1 MNYSYLCAVNNIDK
15 TMDNKL
21 IKYFLTFTTFTR
33 EEIDAI
39 TESMDIRKFA
49 KGDLIAKEGYRNKDT
64 FFILEGLVRRYKIID
79 GEDITTNFYKE
90 EQWILSLT
98 GLIVN
103 SVSEDNLICME
114 DTTLVVGNEQK
125 AQKLYEQFPRFKS
138 LAHASME
145 AIVYEQQKR
154 MDYYITDTPE
164 KRYIRLL
171 ETHPDIFQRIP
182 QYHIASY
189 IGVKPESL
197 SRIRKRIASK

>member
-1 MNYSYLCAVNNIDK
+1 
-15 TMDNKL
+15 MDNKL
-21 IKYFLTFTTFTR
+21 IQYFLNLTTLTR
-33 EEIDAI
+33 EEMDAI
-39 TESMDIRKFA
+39 TESMDIRNFA
-49 KGDLIAKEGYRNKDT
+49 KGDLIVKEGYRNKDS

-79 GEDITTNFYKE
+79 GEDITTNFYLE
-90 EQWILSLT
+90 GQWILSLT

-125 AQKLYEQFPRFKS
+125 AQELYRQFPRFKS

-197 SRIRKRIASK
+197 SRIRKRIVSKP